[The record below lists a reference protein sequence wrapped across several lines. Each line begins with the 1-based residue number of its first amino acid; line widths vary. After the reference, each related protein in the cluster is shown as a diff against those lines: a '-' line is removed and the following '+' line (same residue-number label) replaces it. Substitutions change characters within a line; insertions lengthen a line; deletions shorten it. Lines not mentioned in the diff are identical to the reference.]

1 MKMKGSKYITCV
13 CTHTGTRVPGKRWYH
28 RCTQSYC
35 YPGTV
40 YYKYILLLYFKTQVH
55 VCREKYLTFTFMLQV
70 AGINTCCK
78 YELLDFLFCYTQID
92 HYQFQLTIKK
102 MGGTQSFFFSNS
114 IPVFYPFSSSSLLLH
129 FYFLFCYPLIII
141 SSS

>member
-55 VCREKYLTFTFMLQV
+55 VEKN
-70 AGINTCCK
+70 I
-78 YELLDFLFCYTQID
+78 
-92 HYQFQLTIKK
+92 
-102 MGGTQSFFFSNS
+102 
-114 IPVFYPFSSSSLLLH
+114 LLL
-129 FYFLFCYPLIII
+129 LLCYKLQA
-141 SSS
+141 